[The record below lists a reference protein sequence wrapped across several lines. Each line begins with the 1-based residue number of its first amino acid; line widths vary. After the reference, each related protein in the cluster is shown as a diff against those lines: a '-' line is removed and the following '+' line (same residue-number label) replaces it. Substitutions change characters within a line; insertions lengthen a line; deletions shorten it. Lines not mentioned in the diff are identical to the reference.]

1 MIQQVTRGIKISV
14 ATSFKGSYT
23 KNYVKHFAFAYHI
36 QIENKSKH
44 AVQLLTRH
52 WKIMEAHNGPQYVNG
67 SGVVGKKPVIQPGEA
82 YEYSS
87 GCLLTSPLGA
97 MKGSYIMIDFSS
109 TKKFHVDIPTF
120 RLAAPF
126 VLN

>member
-1 MIQQVTRGIKISV
+1 MVQQVTRGIKISV
-14 ATSFKGSYT
+14 STSFKGSYV
-23 KNYVKHFAFAYHI
+23 KNYVKHFAFSYHI
-36 QIENKSKH
+36 HIENNSNS

-52 WKIMEAHNGPQYVNG
+52 WKIMEAQNSTQYVNG
-67 SGVVGKKPVIQPGEA
+67 SGVVGQKPVLKPGEN

-109 TKKFHVDIPTF
+109 TKKFHVDIPAF